1 MDIPIETA
9 VRVCPA
15 EFSDNDV
22 MCVQSNPLNNTIQL
36 SNNQIYPVNYALP
49 NNCCQNTLYTTV
61 VMPMV
66 NFLLEGCDVSIVTL
80 GQSGTGKTYTLF
92 GHGFHFASSEA
103 EHGVIPRFI
112 REVFTKIKQYRDR
125 NYVIS
130 ITWSQICGDNV
141 QDLIG
146 GGSVECADIL
156 DVFQLIQLGM
166 SNIAPKG
173 THTLFTLTLEQQWV
187 IDSTIHHRVSTASFA
202 DLAGCEKMIMYDN
215 NGLVQTIPVDPGLHA
230 LQRCILTLSQPY
242 INNINITHNLYA
254 QSVLTTLLKDS
265 FGGRAKTI
273 VICCVS
279 PMMQDFSESLY
290 SLQLAIRCQLVR
302 NFVTVNSYTTYETV
316 QENLDIFGL
325 QFAANQLLK
334 LVSNAE
340 ELFQSLVMN
349 GALSKNE
356 MEQVS
361 QWLTLKQECQECL
374 SENSEPHRS
383 LERIEEEIEDSTEST
398 SENDDSISEE
408 ESQTILDKLDTF
420 MDNFRSCTNALVS
433 KANIETNNIISAT
446 KDSINSSTSYHSK
459 GARCRRGSIHCLEDM
474 TSVSL
479 SVKLSGDED
488 ILENEEKN
496 PDTHLSYDMKKKMVK
511 QFNTAIQGCQK
522 QITELEQTIKVK
534 QNLMQQLLKH
544 KDTKSNAHDKLE
556 LQYQRLKKDH
566 DIIKD
571 KLSQAH
577 SQRSHSSQE
586 NYRKELE
593 GKLFYPILLLLQ
605 LCKPVC
611 TTWDILVCLQ
621 YRYGS

>member
-1 MDIPIETA
+1 MEIPIETA
-9 VRVCPA
+9 VRICPA
-15 EFSDNDV
+15 EFGDNDV

-49 NNCCQNTLYTTV
+49 NNCCQSTLYTTV
-61 VMPMV
+61 VLPMV
-66 NFLLEGCDVSIVTL
+66 NFLLEGCDVSIVTF

-112 REVFTKIKQYRDR
+112 REVFTKIRQYRDR
-125 NYVIS
+125 NYSIS

-146 GGSVECADIL
+146 GGSIECADIL

-166 SNIAPKG
+166 SNLTPKG

-187 IDSTIHHRVSTASFA
+187 VDTIVHHRISTASFA
-202 DLAGCEKMIMYDN
+202 DLAGSEKMIMYDS
-215 NGLVQTIPVDPGLHA
+215 NGLIQTIPVDPGMHA
-230 LQRCILTLSQPY
+230 LQRCILSLSQPY
-242 INNINITHNLYA
+242 VNNINVTHNLYA

-279 PMMQDFSESLY
+279 PMMQDFSETLY
-290 SLQLAIRCQLVR
+290 SLQLALRSQLIR
-302 NFVTVNSYTTYETV
+302 NFVTVNSYTTYETL

-340 ELFQSLVMN
+340 ELFQNLVVN

-356 MEQVS
+356 TEQVS
-361 QWLTLKQECQECL
+361 QWLMLKQECQECL

-383 LERIEEEIEDSTEST
+383 LERIEEEIEDSAESA
-398 SENDDSISEE
+398 SENDESISEE
-408 ESQTILDKLDTF
+408 ESQTILEKLDSL
-420 MDNFRSCTNALVS
+420 MNNFRTCTDTLVS
-433 KANIETNNIISAT
+433 KANIDTNNILSIT
-446 KDSINSSTSYHSK
+446 KDSTNSSNSYHSK

-474 TSVSL
+474 ANVSL
-479 SVKLSGDED
+479 KSVKLGGDED
-488 ILENEEKN
+488 LLENEEKN
-496 PDTHLSYDMKKKMVK
+496 EDAPLTYDMKKKVVK
-511 QFNTAIQGCQK
+511 QINSTIQGCQK
-522 QITELEQTIKVK
+522 QMTELEQTIKVK

-544 KDTKSNAHDKLE
+544 KDTQSNAHDKLE
-556 LQYQRLKKDH
+556 QQYQRLKKDH
-566 DIIKD
+566 GTIKD
-571 KLSQAH
+571 KLSQGH
-577 SQRSHSSQE
+577 SQKSHSSLE

-593 GKLFYPILLLLQ
+593 GNKQHISEIF
-605 LCKPVC
+605 
-611 TTWDILVCLQ
+611 
-621 YRYGS
+621 

>member
-1 MDIPIETA
+1 MEKTVIPNWGIMDIPIETA
-9 VRVCPA
+9 VRICPA
-15 EFSDNDV
+15 DITDNET
-22 MCVQSNPLNNTIQL
+22 MCVQSNPLNSTIQL
-36 SNNQIYPVNYALP
+36 SNNQIYPVNYALA
-49 NNCCQNTLYTTV
+49 NNCCQSTLFSTV

-92 GHGFHFASSEA
+92 GHGFHFASSES

-125 NYVIS
+125 NYAVS
-130 ITWSQICGDNV
+130 VTWSQICGENV

-166 SNIAPKG
+166 SNVAPKG

-187 IDSTIHHRVSTASFA
+187 IDTTVHHRISTASFA

-230 LQRCILTLSQPY
+230 IQRCILSLSQPF
-242 INNINITHNLYA
+242 INNINIIHNLYS

-279 PMMQDFSESLY
+279 PLMQDFSETLY
-290 SLQLAIRCQLVR
+290 ALQLALRCQLIR
-302 NFVTVNSYTTYETV
+302 NCVTVNSYTTYETV
-316 QENLDIFGL
+316 QDNLDIFGL

-361 QWLTLKQECQECL
+361 QWLMLKQECQECL
-374 SENSEPHRS
+374 SDSSEPHRS
-383 LERIEEEIEDSTEST
+383 LERIEEEIEDSTESA

-408 ESQTILDKLDTF
+408 ESVGILDKLDTF
-420 MDNFRSCTNALVS
+420 MNNFRISTDALVS
-433 KANIETNNIISAT
+433 KTNIESNHVLSEA
-446 KDSINSSTSYHSK
+446 KDSINSSNNSYHSK
-459 GARCRRGSIHCLEDM
+459 GTRCRRGSIHCLEDM
-474 TSVSL
+474 ASVSL
-479 SVKLSGDED
+479 KSVKLSGDED
-488 ILENEEKN
+488 VLENEEKEEDA
-496 PDTHLSYDMKKKMVK
+496 PLTYDRKKKIVK
-511 QFNTAIQGCQK
+511 QITTTLQGCQK

-544 KDTKSNAHDKLE
+544 KDTKSNAHVRLE
-556 LQYQRLKKDH
+556 QQYQRLKNERDV
-566 DIIKD
+566 IKENAIQGHCQ
-571 KLSQAH
+571 K
-577 SQRSHSSQE
+577 SHSSQE
-586 NYRKELE
+586 SYRKELE
-593 GKLFYPILLLLQ
+593 GEIIFLFMYFKAYLYH
-605 LCKPVC
+605 VF
-611 TTWDILVCLQ
+611 
-621 YRYGS
+621 